1 MSKTT
6 IPTGG
11 ITADA
16 INATLIADDAISEE
30 HIDATVITAST
41 ALAAEP
47 ADTDEFLISDA
58 GTIKRIDYS
67 LIKATPGLDFVT
79 RTSVS
84 SNTGTVEFT
93 GLDATG
99 GGSIRVV
106 FNKVITDTSGGVNM
120 QFVVG
125 DNSSYETGANKYQA
139 AHTYNQLDSAD
150 SGNEQASQTSFRLV
164 DSIGSD
170 SDGCLGGYF
179 DIFGFADGSTNKFV
193 TFALSHFRAAGGRYV
208 KKGGGFIDSA
218 GAKTKLK
225 FQLSSG
231 NYTAGE
237 FMIYRHKES

>member
-16 INATLIADDAISEE
+16 INGTLIADDAINSEHYTDASIDTA
-30 HIDATVITAST
+30 HIGDSQVTAAKTSGVGGGM
-41 ALAAEP
+41 
-47 ADTDEFLISDA
+47 EFVA
-58 GTIKRIDYS
+58 KT
-67 LIKATPGLDFVT
+67 T
-79 RTSVS
+79 VS
-84 SNTGTVEFT
+84 SSTGTVEFT

-120 QFVVG
+120 QFVIG
-125 DNSSYETGANKYQA
+125 DNSSYETGSNKYQM
-139 AHTYNQLDSAD
+139 AHQYNQYDSSS
-150 SGNEQASQTSFRLV
+150 SGNEQAQQTSFRLV

-170 SDGCLGGYF
+170 SDGCLGGYV
-179 DIFGFADGSTNKFV
+179 DIFGFADASTNKFV
-193 TFALSHFRAAGGRYV
+193 TFHLSHFRAAGGRYV

-237 FMIYRHKES
+237 FIIYRFKES